1 MSNAEPNKLDGAI
14 SRCRQ
19 AYAAFQQLASCTDEA
34 LYQALGHVYT
44 VRFQVRSDTA
54 LRAMLD
60 ELLQLHGGRKPANEA
75 LFLIKFAFF
84 PDTLQP
90 GPGHKADINKASRY
104 AKLINQALA
113 QDIRPDAFVAFARDH
128 GVQRT
133 AHASRRAKRPRVAK
147 TVHRRR
153 TIYLDPAALS
163 EATILT
169 AAVSP
174 LETWFYSTNVLDQL
188 AGAKQRTKSQPHKI
202 TLTMYVNNER
212 AVVTDLTAQAWHGKF
227 PEGAIRVESA
237 ARVSPQPPATK
248 KKLSRRCRIRRA
260 RRFRCCAAAWG
271 SNAIH
276 ERRLA
281 TACRWCR
288 LAELRS
294 SPRG

>member
-1 MSNAEPNKLDGAI
+1 
-14 SRCRQ
+14 
-19 AYAAFQQLASCTDEA
+19 
-34 LYQALGHVYT
+34 
-44 VRFQVRSDTA
+44 
-54 LRAMLD
+54 
-60 ELLQLHGGRKPANEA
+60 
-75 LFLIKFAFF
+75 
-84 PDTLQP
+84 
-90 GPGHKADINKASRY
+90 
-104 AKLINQALA
+104 
-113 QDIRPDAFVAFARDH
+113 
-128 GVQRT
+128 
-133 AHASRRAKRPRVAK
+133 
-147 TVHRRR
+147 VHRRR